1 MKPKASEIYVL
12 GLDFGSDSVRAV
24 LVDTKDGR
32 VIGEGVSLYKRWAK
46 GMFSDFSESRF
57 RHHPLD
63 YQESITE
70 AVRAV
75 VAAYPQESS
84 HIAAMS
90 IDTTASTPCF
100 VDENLVPL
108 SLKPEFAENPYV
120 RVVEGSYGD

>member
-63 YQESITE
+63 YQESIT
-70 AVRAV
+70 
-75 VAAYPQESS
+75 
-84 HIAAMS
+84 
-90 IDTTASTPCF
+90 
-100 VDENLVPL
+100 
-108 SLKPEFAENPYV
+108 
-120 RVVEGSYGD
+120 